1 MSPSAGSECTAAAQQ
16 AGLSGLVAE
25 QAIGREGTGSLV
37 SHCCKHIPSL
47 IGWMYWVGFWN
58 SQLSNDAEPDALAS
72 CHGAGIHVEGG
83 SREAVSPVV
92 HVRLAEQLK
101 DAAEAEAALQQVVSA
116 ALRKSGVLLSVNRMS
131 KLDAVKGG
139 PSIRCEALLQCAHVH
154 AVALQGRAPLLACT
168 GRLSPV
174 KAEQSAS
181 TDAYT
186 MMGGL

>member
-1 MSPSAGSECTAAAQQ
+1 MTAQLLRSRQASAGWWLNRDWVRKALAASSAM
-16 AGLSGLVAE
+16 AARTSYLDEMDVLRGIAE
-25 QAIGREGTGSLV
+25 
-37 SHCCKHIPSL
+37 
-47 IGWMYWVGFWN
+47 
-58 SQLSNDAEPDALAS
+58 SQLGNNAEPDALAS

-92 HVRLAEQLK
+92 HVRVAEQPK
-101 DAAEAEAALQQVVSA
+101 DAAEAEAALQQVVST

-139 PSIRCEALLQCAHVH
+139 PSIRCGALLQCAHVH
-154 AVALQGRAPLLACT
+154 AADLLGRTPVLACT

-181 TDAYT
+181 THVST
-186 MMGGL
+186 MMWDFARLYQV